1 MPNQRDIQK
10 VHKSR
15 SDVPTALA
23 EATGRAE
30 SGARQALADARDQ
43 ANEFSVA
50 AGDRL
55 KSAADAIR
63 ERAPRDGMF
72 GSAATAVA
80 DRLEGAGLYLQEENL
95 TAIAND
101 MAGVIRRYPV
111 QSLAIGATIGFLLG
125 RIRR

>member
-1 MPNQRDIQK
+1 MAGHRDIQK
-10 VHKSR
+10 ATKSR
-15 SDVPTALA
+15 SDLPTALA
-23 EATGRAE
+23 EVTGRAE
-30 SGARQALADARDQ
+30 SGARQALTEASDRT
-43 ANEFSVA
+43 NELSVA
-50 AGDRL
+50 AGERL

-95 TAIAND
+95 AAIAND
-101 MAGVIRRYPV
+101 MAGVIRCYPM
-111 QSLAIGATIGFLLG
+111 QSLVIGATIGFLLG